1 MRPLAW
7 QAAEVLVPAS
17 SDPPRS
23 ALKLE
28 ARRLVAGEANAIAV
42 VAPPHPLYGGTLHN
56 PVVVGIAEG
65 LQRAGVPSLAFN
77 WRGIDGSEGART
89 DSLEAAVAD
98 YLAAIETV
106 ADGKPLYAAGYS
118 FGAAVALLAA
128 CEDKRIQGVIM
139 LAPPAG
145 MLRAED
151 LATVTSPV
159 SVMVGDDDEFAPLSE
174 LEKKINGRS
183 GASLQVIPGAD
194 HFFHYGGLSEIPELV
209 HSLAQ
214 RWSGGS

>member
-1 MRPLAW
+1 MRALAW
-7 QAAEVLVPAS
+7 QAATVLVPAS
-17 SDPPRS
+17 SEPPRS

-28 ARRLVAGEANAIAV
+28 ARRLTTDGANAVAV
-42 VAPPHPLYGGTLHN
+42 VAPPHPLYGGTLQN

-65 LQRAGVPSLAFN
+65 LHRAGVPSLSFN
-77 WRGIDGSEGART
+77 WRGIDASEGART

-128 CEDKRIQGVIM
+128 CEDPRIKGVIM

-151 LATVTSPV
+151 LATLNVPV
-159 SVMVGDDDEFAPLSE
+159 SLMVGDDDEFAPITE
-174 LEKKINGRS
+174 LEKKLNGRS
-183 GASLQVIPGAD
+183 ASLEVIPGAD
-194 HFFHYGGLSEIPELV
+194 HFFHYGGLWEIPERV
-209 HSLAQ
+209 HALAQ
-214 RWSGGS
+214 RWQLG